1 MNLKEVMME
10 LRCLGSEQ
18 TVRIY
23 RNHGAHGDMFGVKVA
38 DLKQI
43 LKKIKGDQEL
53 AMQLWDTNN
62 SDAMYLA
69 SLLADGSQMTKRQLD
84 AWAKSAW
91 WYMLSEYA
99 VPFVASEHK
108 DVFGIGRKWMKS
120 KKANV
125 ASSGWC
131 TYAAGVS
138 TQPDGDLDV
147 DEIKALLKQVELEI
161 DGAPN
166 YVRGCMNRFVISVG
180 GYVKP
185 ALRNAKAT
193 AKRIGK
199 VEVDM
204 GNTSCKVPVATEAI
218 AKIESMGRVGKKRKT
233 AKC

>member
-1 MNLKEVMME
+1 MNLKEVMTD
-10 LRCLGSEQ
+10 LKTLGSEQ
-18 TVRIY
+18 TVKIY
-23 RNHGAHGDMFGVKVA
+23 RNHGAHGDMFGVKIA
-38 DLKQI
+38 DLKKV

-53 AMQLWDTNN
+53 AMQLWDTGN

-69 SLLADGSQMTKRQLD
+69 SLLADGSKMTKRQLD

-99 VPFVASEHK
+99 VPFVASEHP
-108 DVFGIGRKWMKS
+108 DVFGIGSKWIKSRKE
-120 KKANV
+120 NV

-131 TYAAGVS
+131 TYAAGLS
-138 TQPDGDLDV
+138 TRPDDELDLV
-147 DEIKALLKQVELEI
+147 ETKSLLKQIETDI
-161 DGAPN
+161 DSAPN

-185 ALRNAKAT
+185 LLRNAKAT

-204 GNTSCKVPVATEAI
+204 GNTSCKIPVATEAI